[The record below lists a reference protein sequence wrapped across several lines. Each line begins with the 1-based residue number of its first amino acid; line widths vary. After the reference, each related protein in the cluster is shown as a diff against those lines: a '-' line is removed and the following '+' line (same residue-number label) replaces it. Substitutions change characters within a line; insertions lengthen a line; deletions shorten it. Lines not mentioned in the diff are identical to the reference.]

1 MCENLVYD
9 RSFQFSR
16 SVVSNSSATP
26 WTAAHQASLS
36 NTNSW
41 SLLKLISIKLVMPS
55 NHLILCCP
63 LLFLPSIFP
72 SIRSQFLASG
82 GQSIGV
88 SAQHQSSNE
97 YSGLISFRIYWF
109 DLLAVQ
115 KTLKSLRHHNSKAS
129 SSPAFQKMD
138 SAYTL
143 NKQDDNIWPDV
154 ILSQFGTS
162 LLFHMGDQNL
172 FRKELL
178 VYGYTE
184 KVHIIWTII
193 M

>member
-1 MCENLVYD
+1 MID
-9 RSFQFSR
+9 HFSSVAQSCPTLQQPHGLQHIR
-16 SVVSNSSATP
+16 RPCPTPTPGACSNSCPLSWWCHPTISSSVVPFSSYL
-26 WTAAHQASLS
+26 QS
-36 NTNSW
+36 
-41 SLLKLISIKLVMPS
+41 
-55 NHLILCCP
+55 
-63 LLFLPSIFP
+63 FP
-72 SIRSQFLASG
+72 ASG
-82 GQSIGV
+82 V
-88 SAQHQSSNE
+88 SSWHQVAKVLEFQLQHQSSNE
-97 YSGLISFRIYWF
+97 YLGLISFRIYWF

-115 KTLKSLRHHNSKAS
+115 KTLKSLQHHNSKAS
-129 SSPAFQKMD
+129 SSPAFHKMY